1 VANIAIK
8 IFADVQSL
16 KKSLAGADDELQSFR
31 DKVSAS
37 GKKMVAA
44 GSAMTAGLTVPILAM
59 GKSFVDAGVDMAETA
74 SKVQTLFGDQ
84 ADEINAWADTSAK
97 SFGQSKKAALDA
109 AGTFGNMFLQLGI
122 GRREAAEM
130 SKSIT
135 ELASDFA
142 SFHNTSPEEA
152 IQAIGAAFRGEF
164 DSVQKYVPTITAA
177 AVEHKALE
185 MGLKRST
192 RELTA
197 QDKALATQ
205 AILFED
211 AGDAVGD
218 FDRTAS
224 GAANTQRTLGA
235 EFANLRAELGE
246 KLLPVYQRLQE
257 MVRGLIDWFSGLT
270 DGQQKLILAFGG
282 VIAVAGPLI
291 VMMGALAIAVAAV
304 SWPVLAVIA
313 GIAALTAGVI
323 YAYREW
329 DWFHDAVNATGRFI
343 RDRLIPALKDL
354 WAWFQE
360 HIAPAVEK
368 VATFTR
374 DKLLTAWDAFY
385 QFQVTYVIPAVKEL
399 WHWFENELLPVLRVL
414 WDWTSRLGRVLGDV
428 LGAAFRALGDDIGT
442 VINAFRTLWQWS
454 EPARE
459 AGMRMASAF
468 GDHMSD
474 SFRRLGA
481 VVGTVVDA
489 IRSVVSWADRAIDKV
504 RSLTDRTRSMLG
516 GGSLPGT
523 LVGGITGLLPG
534 RAMGGPVSAGSPY
547 MVGEVGP
554 ELFVPRTSG
563 TIVPNHAL
571 GGGGNSYY
579 TINVN
584 GGDPQQVVAALRQYT
599 RDNGASWM
607 TSVA

>member
-1 VANIAIK
+1 MARISID
-8 IFADVQSL
+8 IFANTKDL
-16 KKSLAGADDELQSFR
+16 KKSLADAEGELSTFR
-31 DKVSAS
+31 DKVSAT
-37 GKKMVAA
+37 GKKMMQVGA
-44 GSAMTAGLTVPILAM
+44 GMTAGLTVPILAM
-59 GKSFVDAGVDMAETA
+59 GKSFVDAGSDMAETA

-109 AGTFGNMFLQLGI
+109 AGTFGNMFMQLGI
-122 GRREAAEM
+122 GTKEAAGM

-177 AVEHKALE
+177 AVEQKALS
-185 MGLKRST
+185 MGLKRT
-192 RELTA
+192 TKELTA
-197 QDKALATQ
+197 QDKALATN
-205 AILFED
+205 ALLFEG

-218 FDRTAS
+218 FDRTAG
-224 GAANTQRTLGA
+224 GAANTQRTLAA

-257 MVRGLIDWFSGLT
+257 IVRGLIDWFSGLT

-282 VIAVAGPLI
+282 VIAVVGPLI
-291 VMMGALAIAVAAV
+291 VLMGALAVAVTAV

-343 RDRLIPALKDL
+343 RDKLIPALKEM

-360 HIAPAVEK
+360 NIAPAVEK
-368 VATFTR
+368 VAAFVR
-374 DKLLTAWDAFY
+374 DKLLVAWDAYY
-385 QFQVTYVIPAVKEL
+385 QFMANYVMPVVKEL
-399 WHWFENELLPVLRVL
+399 WHWFENELMPVMRVL
-414 WDWTSRLGRVLGDV
+414 IDLTGQMASAIWSVLGPAFERLGGQISWVVD
-428 LGAAFRALGDDIGT
+428 AFK
-442 VINAFRTLWQWS
+442 TLWQWS

-459 AGMRMASAF
+459 MGLRLAKTF
-468 GDHMSD
+468 GTDMVD
-474 SFRRLGA
+474 SFRTLGA
-481 VVGTVVDA
+481 AVMWVVDA
-489 IRSVVSWADRAIDKV
+489 IKSVVGWGDRAIDKIQA
-504 RSLTDRTRSMLG
+504 LTDKTKSMLG
-516 GGSLPGT
+516 LGKASGN
-523 LVGGITGLLPG
+523 LVGGIGG
-534 RAMGGPVSAGSPY
+534 IQARAMGGPVSSGSPY
-547 MVGEVGP
+547 LVGEAGP
-554 ELFVPRTSG
+554 ELFVPGRSG
-563 TIVPNHAL
+563 TIVPNNAL